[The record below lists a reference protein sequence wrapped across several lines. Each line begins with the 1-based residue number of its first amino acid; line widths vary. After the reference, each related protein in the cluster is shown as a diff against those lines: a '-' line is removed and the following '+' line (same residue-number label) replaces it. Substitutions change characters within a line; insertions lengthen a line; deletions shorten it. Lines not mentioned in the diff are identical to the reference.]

1 MSEPRQRARVV
12 ARQTLTPRVV
22 ELTLTLEGEGFEWDA
37 GQYVLVRVPSVSS
50 DSFAFSIA
58 NAYDPGHPE
67 LCLAVGDGPSS
78 ELLSRAPIG
87 LEVELEG
94 PSGSLTWQD
103 APGALLVGA
112 GTGVTPLRALVQEA
126 VSRDQRNVPVL
137 LLAGARSE
145 DELLWEEELTALA
158 ATSEYFDY
166 RPTLSQPGVECS
178 GRRGWVQAHLA
189 DAVLAL
195 PAGFAAYLCGS
206 HAMVEQCRHSLERL
220 GVADSRVRYE
230 SF

>member
-22 ELTLTLEGEGFEWDA
+22 EITLAFEGEGFEWAA

-50 DSFAFSIA
+50 GPFPFSIA
-58 NAYDPGHPE
+58 NAYDPARTE

-94 PSGSLTWQD
+94 PAGSLTWRE

-112 GTGVTPLRALVQEA
+112 GTGVTPLHALVQEA

-145 DELLWEEELTALA
+145 QELLWEEELTALA

-166 RPTLSQPGVECS
+166 RPILSQPPVDCT
-178 GRRGWVQAHLA
+178 GRRGWVQAHLS

-195 PAGFAAYLCGS
+195 PIGFAAYLCGS
-206 HAMVEQCRHSLERL
+206 HAMVEQCRADLERL
-220 GVADSRVRYE
+220 GVSESRVRYE

>member
-1 MSEPRQRARVV
+1 MSEARQRARVV

-22 ELTLTLEGEGFEWDA
+22 ELTLAFEGDGFEWAA
-37 GQYVLVRVPSVSS
+37 GQYVLVRLPSVSS
-50 DSFAFSIA
+50 EVSAFSIA

-67 LCLAVGDGPSS
+67 LCLAVGDGPYS
-78 ELLSRAPIG
+78 ELLSRAPLG

-94 PSGSLTWQD
+94 PHGSLVWRE

-112 GTGVTPLRALVQEA
+112 GTGVTPLHALVQEA
-126 VSRDQRNVPVL
+126 VRRDQRNVPVL

-145 DELLWEEELTALA
+145 AELLWVEELTALA
-158 ATSEYFDY
+158 ATSEFFDY
-166 RPTLSQPGVECS
+166 RPTLSQPGAECT
-178 GRRGWVQAHLA
+178 GRRGWVQAHLS

-206 HAMVEQCRHSLERL
+206 HAMVEQCRAELERL
-220 GVADSRVRYE
+220 GIPETRVRYE

>member
-22 ELTLTLEGEGFEWDA
+22 ELTLSFEGEGFEWAA
-37 GQYVLVRVPSVSS
+37 GQYVLVRVPAVPGQV
-50 DSFAFSIA
+50 FAFSIA
-58 NAYDPGHPE
+58 NAYDPGRPE
-67 LCLAVGDGPSS
+67 LCLAVGDGPFS
-78 ELLSRAPIG
+78 EHLSRAPLG
-87 LEVELEG
+87 LTLELEG
-94 PSGSLTWQD
+94 PAGSLTWRD

-126 VSRDQRNVPVL
+126 VNRDQRNVPVL

-145 DELLWEEELTALA
+145 PELLWVEELTALA
-158 ATSEYFDY
+158 ATSEFFDY
-166 RPTLSQPGVECS
+166 RPTLSQPEPDCM
-178 GRRGWVQAHLA
+178 GRRGWVQAHLS

-195 PAGFAAYLCGS
+195 PAGFAVYLCGS
-206 HAMVEQCRHSLERL
+206 HAMVEQCRRELERL
-220 GVADSRVRYE
+220 GVSEARVRYE